1 MEFDFATLPRAGRY
15 KLMASCIAPRPI
27 AWITSL
33 SGDGLVNAAPYSFF
47 NMLGDDPPTIVV
59 GMMAHGDARL
69 KDTAAN
75 IRTSGEFVVN
85 IVSEDHAAAMNA
97 TCINAPPEVSE
108 VDLAGLTL
116 APSSIVA
123 PPRIATVPA
132 SFECRALHIIETGRN
147 QLAVIG
153 EVVFAHV
160 ADIFV
165 EDSERL
171 HIDTPAMGLV
181 GRLHGAGWYARTTDR
196 FQLARPTWQDRT
208 VRNAS

>member
-15 KLMASCIAPRPI
+15 KVMASCIAPRPI

-33 SGDGLVNAAPYSFF
+33 SGEGLVNAAPYSFF

-75 IRTSGEFVVN
+75 IRATGEFVVN
-85 IVSEDHAAAMNA
+85 LVDESHAEAMNLTCIDAPPDVSEA
-97 TCINAPPEVSE
+97 
-108 VDLAGLTL
+108 DLAGIELT
-116 APSSIVA
+116 PSVRIA

-132 SFECRALHIIETGRN
+132 SLECRALHIIETGPN

-153 EVVFAHV
+153 EVIFAHV
-160 ADIFV
+160 ADAFV
-165 EDSERL
+165 EDVERL
-171 HIDTPAMGLV
+171 YINTPKMGLI
-181 GRLHGAGWYARTTDR
+181 GRLHGAGWYSRTTDR
-196 FQLARPTWQDRT
+196 FQLSRPTWEGRPEPK
-208 VRNAS
+208 R